1 MITKNIQ
8 LAIEALQNN
17 QLVALPTE
25 TVYGLAGNA
34 YEEKAIKKI
43 FELKKRPLYNPLI
56 VHLHSAKQLDEVA
69 KDIPEK
75 ALILAEKF
83 WPGSLTLVLK
93 KQPHIP
99 DLVTA
104 GKDTVAVRVPQHL
117 MALALL
123 ELLDFPLVAPSAN
136 PFGSISPTSAQHVD
150 AYFKEQLPVILDG
163 GNCVNGV
170 ESTIIGFNGN
180 TPILYR
186 HGAVSVEELE
196 DCIGPIEY
204 STHNETSPNAP
215 GMLSRHYAP
224 QTETRLVE
232 NISEAIHLCSG
243 KRVGVLSF
251 KELSIAQVVEA
262 QEILSPK
269 GDLKEAAR
277 NLYAALHRLDAQH
290 LDLIIAERFPNEGL
304 GITLNDRLQRAVKK
318 EKSKLTNEESTLSK

>member
-150 AYFKEQLPVILDG
+150 VYFKEQLPVILDG

-204 STHNETSPNAP
+204 STHNDISPNAP

-224 QTETRLVE
+224 HTETRLVE
-232 NISEAIHLCSG
+232 DISEAIHLCSG

-251 KELSIAQVVEA
+251 KELSIAQEVEA

-318 EKSKLTNEESTLSK
+318 EKSKLTKEESTLAK

>member
-204 STHNETSPNAP
+204 STHNDISPNAP

-232 NISEAIHLCSG
+232 NISEAIHQSSG

-318 EKSKLTNEESTLSK
+318 EKSKLTNEESTLAK

>member
-204 STHNETSPNAP
+204 STHNDISPNAP

-232 NISEAIHLCSG
+232 NISEAFHQCSG

-251 KELSIAQVVEA
+251 KELSIPQEMEA

-318 EKSKLTNEESTLSK
+318 EKSKLTNEESTLAK

>member
-17 QLVALPTE
+17 QLIALPTE
-25 TVYGLAGNA
+25 TVYGLAANA
-34 YEEKAIKKI
+34 YEESAIKKI

-56 VHLHSAKQLDEVA
+56 VHLHSQNQLEQVA

-75 ALILAEKF
+75 ALMLAEKF

-93 KQPHIP
+93 KKSHIP

-136 PFGSISPTSAQHVD
+136 PFGSISPTSAAHVYG
-150 AYFKEQLPVILDG
+150 YFKEELPVILDG
-163 GNCVNGV
+163 GDCSNGV
-170 ESTIIGFNGN
+170 ESTIVGFNGD

-186 HGAVSVEELE
+186 HGAVSVEEIE
-196 DCIGPIEY
+196 DCIGPIELI
-204 STHNETSPNAP
+204 THNDTSPDAP

-224 QTETRLVE
+224 KTETHLVE
-232 NISEAIHLCSG
+232 NIKETLGQFSG

-251 KELSIAQVVEA
+251 TELFNPQDVVA

-277 NLYAALHRLDAQH
+277 NLYAALHRLDAQN
-290 LDLIIAERFPNEGL
+290 LEIIIAEKFPNKGL

-318 EKSKLTNEESTLSK
+318 NINEKMVFTK

>member
-56 VHLHSAKQLDEVA
+56 VHLHSAKQLEEVA

-232 NISEAIHLCSG
+232 NISEAFHQCSG

-251 KELSIAQVVEA
+251 KELSIAQEVEA

-277 NLYAALHRLDAQH
+277 NLYAALHRLDAKH

-318 EKSKLTNEESTLSK
+318 EKSKLTNEESTLAK